1 MIISKIFKEIL
12 LILVILAIS
21 VGLFFG
27 VRDSLSRNDS
37 EVNILVMGIDSPT
50 GLKARSDSINLVHI
64 DFKNK
69 RMGILAIPRDTLVD
83 IPGWRVDKINHAH
96 AFGGPQLSC
105 QTVSKYLDLPID
117 YYVEVNFPMFK
128 SIVDHLG
135 GITINVEKPLKYDDN
150 SANLHIDLP
159 AGEQKLNG
167 ERAMGFVRFRH
178 DNTSDWGRI
187 TRQHEFFQSLAKE
200 IVNPIHIFKM
210 PLLLHAVY
218 SNVRSNLGL
227 YGIMSIGM
235 RAYYVYK
242 YGNIDLG
249 VVPGGDAQIDGG
261 YYMLSN
267 KEGLKKEIDRVIYGI
282 KPKEP
287 VRIE

>member
-96 AFGGPQLSC
+96 AFGGPQQIGRASC
-105 QTVSKYLDLPID
+105 R
-117 YYVEVNFPMFK
+117 
-128 SIVDHLG
+128 
-135 GITINVEKPLKYDDN
+135 
-150 SANLHIDLP
+150 
-159 AGEQKLNG
+159 
-167 ERAMGFVRFRH
+167 ERV
-178 DNTSDWGRI
+178 
-187 TRQHEFFQSLAKE
+187 
-200 IVNPIHIFKM
+200 
-210 PLLLHAVY
+210 
-218 SNVRSNLGL
+218 
-227 YGIMSIGM
+227 
-235 RAYYVYK
+235 
-242 YGNIDLG
+242 
-249 VVPGGDAQIDGG
+249 
-261 YYMLSN
+261 
-267 KEGLKKEIDRVIYGI
+267 
-282 KPKEP
+282 
-287 VRIE
+287 